1 MLAPSCNFLKKTAT
15 QAFPCEICEIFK
27 NTFLDRTP
35 PVTASIFYKMQFRL
49 VLTSLKIFLE
59 RTLPLTFPS
68 RFPFLL
74 CKTARINSISMLGAV
89 HLRWVGPARLAGSP
103 RWTDFYPPFIWN
115 LLSHFNQKACLSRR
129 RKIVLITIKNNVKPW
144 ETNYRK
150 ILVQLCRTNVL
161 ILFNEHLKKKLI
173 KENFILFYRA
183 GPPVRV
189 YMENFH
195 LTLVGSRQNQVRSH
209 LGRLAY
215 FSYEHIFL

>member
-1 MLAPSCNFLKKTAT
+1 MFFKIDVLKHFADFTRKHRCWSRLTTFLKKTAT
-15 QAFPCEICEIFK
+15 QVFLCEICEFFK
-27 NTFLDRTP
+27 NTFLCRTP

-115 LLSHFNQKACLSRR
+115 LLSHFNQKVCLCRWK
-129 RKIVLITIKNNVKPW
+129 KIVLIT
-144 ETNYRK
+144 
-150 ILVQLCRTNVL
+150 QLLTGFKVL
-161 ILFNEHLKKKLI
+161 SIFYNKK
-173 KENFILFYRA
+173 
-183 GPPVRV
+183 
-189 YMENFH
+189 
-195 LTLVGSRQNQVRSH
+195 
-209 LGRLAY
+209 
-215 FSYEHIFL
+215 

>member
-89 HLRWVGPARLAGSP
+89 HDVSWTARLAGSLS
-103 RWTDFYPPFIWN
+103 WTDFYPPFIWN
-115 LLSHFNQKACLSRR
+115 LLSHFNQKVCYVAVVITQLSSGF
-129 RKIVLITIKNNVKPW
+129 KLLSIFYNKNNVKPW

-150 ILVQLCRTNVL
+150 IWVQLCRTNVL

-173 KENFILFYRA
+173 K
-183 GPPVRV
+183 
-189 YMENFH
+189 
-195 LTLVGSRQNQVRSH
+195 RQP
-209 LGRLAY
+209 LGGVLSKSCFVLPADVD
-215 FSYEHIFL
+215 I

>member
-1 MLAPSCNFLKKTAT
+1 MT
-15 QAFPCEICEIFK
+15 
-27 NTFLDRTP
+27 
-35 PVTASIFYKMQFRL
+35 
-49 VLTSLKIFLE
+49 
-59 RTLPLTFPS
+59 
-68 RFPFLL
+68 
-74 CKTARINSISMLGAV
+74 
-89 HLRWVGPARLAGSP
+89 WVGPARLAGSLS
-103 RWTDFYPPFIWN
+103 WTDFYPPFIWN
-115 LLSHFNQKACLSRR
+115 LLSRFNQKVCYVA
-129 RKIVLITIKNNVKPW
+129 VLITQLSSGFKLLSIFYNKNNVKPW

-150 ILVQLCRTNVL
+150 IWVQLCRTNVL